1 MKIYHTFLLVL
12 SLVFLTAFALL
23 ASIIDTKIIETFDMK
38 IIDGIQEMKEPYLTS
53 IMRFFSYIGNTV
65 SVMIISLIILVILY
79 IVFKQRKEL
88 ILFIIVL
95 VGSTGFNLLLK
106 ALFQRERPTLYTMIE
121 EEGFSF
127 PSGHSMA
134 ALSLYGIVSFLLWRH
149 IPKKMGRVVL
159 ILTSTAF
166 ILIIGFSRIY
176 LGAHFP
182 SDIIGAYLFSG
193 FWLLLCIWGF
203 RNLQKRHST
212 Q

>member
-1 MKIYHTFLLVL
+1 M
-12 SLVFLTAFALL
+12 
-23 ASIIDTKIIETFDMK
+23 
-38 IIDGIQEMKEPYLTS
+38 
-53 IMRFFSYIGNTV
+53 
-65 SVMIISLIILVILY
+65 
-79 IVFKQRKEL
+79 
-88 ILFIIVL
+88 LFIIVL
-95 VGSTGFNLLLK
+95 VGSTAFNLLLK

-149 IPKKMGRVVL
+149 IPKRIGRVVL
-159 ILTSTAF
+159 IFTATAF
-166 ILIIGFSRIY
+166 ILTIGFSRIY

-203 RNLQKRHST
+203 RSLQRGRLT

>member
-38 IIDGIQEMKEPYLTS
+38 IIDEIQEMKEPYLTS